1 MLTNIK
7 RLNLRLYFLPA
18 VLTTLLFIFVASLN
32 ASSASSYA
40 IAMVPPLTPSA
51 SGNAPTPTA
60 KLRNVL
66 TQTPASTSYT
76 ISGTVYIDSNGNG
89 VQDGVEKGYSNAG
102 VYLSSGQTTTTHSSG
117 VFSFANMHK
126 GVYVVGLTVPSGYS
140 STTTNPAVSQ
150 ILNGR
155 ATVNFGIK

>member
-1 MLTNIK
+1 MSDITRTKESISI
-7 RLNLRLYFLPA
+7 LNPHKCVIDQGKA
-18 VLTTLLFIFVASLN
+18 A
-32 ASSASSYA
+32 AA
-40 IAMVPPLTPSA
+40 IEAGQP
-51 SGNAPTPTA
+51 
-60 KLRNVL
+60 
-66 TQTPASTSYT
+66 
-76 ISGTVYIDSNGNG
+76 VYIDSNGNG

-102 VYLSSGQTTTTHSSG
+102 VYLSSGQTTTTNSSG